1 MSLTI
6 YGIAA
11 SRAFRVLWAARE
23 LGLAYEHV
31 KHHYKGPEIKG
42 PDYLAVHPLGV
53 VPAIVD
59 DGFALFESLAI
70 NLYLA
75 RKAGKLWPATLQG
88 EGLVYQWTLF
98 ASSEV
103 ETPMGQWFYHTTFL
117 PEAERKPEIATDAAT
132 RLPRRLDVVEGALA
146 KHAWLADDAF
156 TIADLNLAAVLF
168 RAPAFGLDRWP
179 KVKDWHARCYARP
192 AARAAVA
199 DRDAKG

>member
-6 YGIAA
+6 YGVAA

-23 LGLAYEHV
+23 LGLPYEHV
-31 KHHYKGPEIKG
+31 KHHYKGPEIKR

-75 RKAGKLWPATLQG
+75 RKAGKLWPATLHG

-103 ETPMGQWFYHTTFL
+103 ETPLGQWFYHTTFL
-117 PEAERKPEIATDAAT
+117 PEAERKPEVAADAAAK
-132 RLPRRLDVVEGALA
+132 LPQRLDVVEAALS
-146 KHAWLADDAF
+146 KRAWLADDAF

-179 KVKDWHARCYARP
+179 EVKDWHARCYARP
-192 AARAAVA
+192 AAVAAVA
-199 DRDAKG
+199 DREAKA

>member
-88 EGLVYQWTLF
+88 EGLVYLWTRC

-117 PEAERKPEIATDAAT
+117 PEAERKQEIAADAAT

-146 KHAWLADDAF
+146 KRAWLADDTF

-192 AARAAVA
+192 AARVAVA

>member
-6 YGIAA
+6 YGVAA

-88 EGLVYQWTLF
+88 EGLSTSGRCSRRPRSRRRWGSGSTTRRSCPRPSASRRSPPTPRPGCRAGWTSSRERSRSAPGSPTTRSRSPTSTSPRCSSARRRS
-98 ASSEV
+98 AS
-103 ETPMGQWFYHTTFL
+103 TAGRT
-117 PEAERKPEIATDAAT
+117 
-132 RLPRRLDVVEGALA
+132 
-146 KHAWLADDAF
+146 
-156 TIADLNLAAVLF
+156 
-168 RAPAFGLDRWP
+168 
-179 KVKDWHARCYARP
+179 
-192 AARAAVA
+192 
-199 DRDAKG
+199 

>member
-31 KHHYKGPEIKG
+31 AHHYKGPEIKG

-59 DGFALFESLAI
+59 DGFPLFESLAI

-75 RKAGKLWPATLQG
+75 RKAGRLWPSTIRG

-98 ASSEV
+98 AASEV
-103 ETPMGQWFYHTTFL
+103 ETPMGQWFYHSTFL
-117 PEAERKPEIATDAAT
+117 PEVERRPAIAAEAAP
-132 RLPRRLDVVEGALA
+132 RLAQRLDVIEGALA
-146 KHAWLADDAF
+146 TRAWLADDAF

-168 RAPAFGLDRWP
+168 RAPLFGLDRWP

-192 AARAAVA
+192 AAKAAVA
-199 DRDAKG
+199 DREAKG

>member
-31 KHHYKGPEIKG
+31 PHHYKGPEIKG

-59 DGFALFESLAI
+59 DGFPLFESLAI

-75 RKAGKLWPATLQG
+75 RKAGRLWPSTIRG
-88 EGLVYQWTLF
+88 EGLAYQWTLF
-98 ASSEV
+98 AASEV
-103 ETPMGQWFYHTTFL
+103 ETPMGQWFYHSTFL
-117 PEAERKPEIATDAAT
+117 PEAERRPAIAAEAAPK
-132 RLPRRLDVVEGALA
+132 LAQRLDVIEGALA
-146 KHAWLADDAF
+146 TRAWLADDAF

-168 RAPAFGLDRWP
+168 RAPLFGLDRWP
-179 KVKDWHARCYARP
+179 KVRDWHARCYARP
-192 AARAAVA
+192 AAKAAVA

>member
-117 PEAERKPEIATDAAT
+117 PEAERMVQHELNPPKKKAAAKT
-132 RLPRRLDVVEGALA
+132 EDRDVARLEEE
-146 KHAWLADDAF
+146 LADILGAQVK
-156 TIADLNLAAVLF
+156 I
-168 RAPAFGLDRWP
+168 
-179 KVKDWHARCYARP
+179 KVG
-192 AARAAVA
+192 
-199 DRDAKG
+199 AKGAGQVAIGFASLDQLDGILEKLR